1 MAGFFSPKQPMFLI
15 VIKVIAVILVLI
27 FIQWQVMDYV
37 SDKYLEINR
46 QKEVSTER
54 MGFVD
59 AVDMPYSKILVQK
72 KAILEM
78 GDSTEATAFLNE
90 LKQALSDK
98 TLTNGEFDDLQ
109 KSYKIVEE
117 SNALRELLEDMP
129 AKKKVIDSKD

>member
-15 VIKVIAVILVLI
+15 VIKVIAAILVLI

-37 SDKYLEINR
+37 SDKYLESNR

-59 AVDMPYSKILVQK
+59 AVDMPYSKILAQK

-78 GDSTEATAFLNE
+78 SDSTEATAFLNE